1 MNSER
6 KLTTIMAMDA
16 VNFSKM
22 MSEKEE
28 ITLRNL
34 NQCREIIDEIITQN
48 NGVIFNTG
56 GDSVMSSFQSVIE
69 CIKAAHKIQQELYKR
84 NELSTT
90 ELPIEFRIGIT
101 TDDVIIEGNNLF
113 GQGVNISS
121 RIESECP
128 PGKILISRVVK
139 DQIENKIEYPIT
151 SIGKKSLKNI
161 GEMELF

>member
-1 MNSER
+1 MNTER

-22 MSEKEE
+22 MSEKMKK

-34 NQCREIIDEIITQN
+34 NQCKKIIDEIITQN

-69 CIKAAHKIQQELYKR
+69 CINAAHKIQQELYKR

-90 ELPIEFRIGIT
+90 ELPMEFRIGIT
-101 TDDVIIEGNNLF
+101 TDDVIIEGNNLH
-113 GQGVNISS
+113 GV
-121 RIESECP
+121 RA
-128 PGKILISRVVK
+128 
-139 DQIENKIEYPIT
+139 
-151 SIGKKSLKNI
+151 
-161 GEMELF
+161 

>member
-34 NQCREIIDEIITQN
+34 NQCRKINDEIITQN

-56 GDSVMSSFQSVIE
+56 GDSVMSSFKSVI
-69 CIKAAHKIQQELYKR
+69 
-84 NELSTT
+84 
-90 ELPIEFRIGIT
+90 
-101 TDDVIIEGNNLF
+101 
-113 GQGVNISS
+113 
-121 RIESECP
+121 
-128 PGKILISRVVK
+128 
-139 DQIENKIEYPIT
+139 
-151 SIGKKSLKNI
+151 
-161 GEMELF
+161 